1 MNHHWKIPLVNKRQE
16 KNLAPCTKCRKARK
30 RCEGGH
36 PCQRCSNRPSIA
48 CVQTS
53 KTGSVP
59 CPHCRE
65 KHKKCDCVEHLPEDR
80 PNENGVGVEV
90 QSVISAPQNLKDQK
104 NEMYERNAFMYYL
117 LMGITQLQERGRE
130 LLLFLE
136 ISYFD
141 FRTIDKQSVLDCKE
155 TPQNFFLYALMAIN
169 SSIDSYWFDNSY
181 FAQIAE
187 KMFDTVRTI
196 NDSRIVDGCILL
208 GLFYYGKDVTK
219 WNKWTFEALKA
230 RKESEDCSPPSKKK
244 KTSVEEFDLNV
255 NIPKNSEG
263 EYEEEFP
270 FLEMIFQNKVLP
282 QTPAQI
288 QTYSNEF
295 PIQTQPSSIS
305 SNFSLSPQQTTEE
318 DRNSDTLWELLEP
331 SLLEEE
337 WEPSP
342 FGDDFLMESNLC

>member
-1 MNHHWKIPLVNKRQE
+1 MPTLS
-16 KNLAPCTKCRKARK
+16 
-30 RCEGGH
+30 CE
-36 PCQRCSNRPSIA
+36 
-48 CVQTS
+48 
-53 KTGSVP
+53 
-59 CPHCRE
+59 
-65 KHKKCDCVEHLPEDR
+65 HKKCDCVEHLPEDR
-80 PNENGVGVEV
+80 PNENGVGLQV
-90 QSVISAPQNLKDQK
+90 QSVISAPQNLRDQK
-104 NEMYERNAFMYYL
+104 NEMYERNAFMYMIPYL
-117 LMGITQLQERGRE
+117 LMGITQLQESGRE

-136 ISYFD
+136 ISDFD

-155 TPQNFFLYALMAIN
+155 TPQNFFLYALMAKN

-208 GLFYYGKDVTK
+208 GLFYSSKDVTK
-219 WNKWTFEALKA
+219 WNKWTFEAFRLKNGYLKA

-244 KTSVEEFDLNV
+244 KTSVEEFHCNV

-263 EYEEEFP
+263 GYLEEFP

-295 PIQTQPSSIS
+295 PIQTQPSLIS

-318 DRNSDTLWELLEP
+318 DLNSDTLSEP
-331 SLLEEE
+331 FLLEEE
-337 WEPSP
+337 WEHSL